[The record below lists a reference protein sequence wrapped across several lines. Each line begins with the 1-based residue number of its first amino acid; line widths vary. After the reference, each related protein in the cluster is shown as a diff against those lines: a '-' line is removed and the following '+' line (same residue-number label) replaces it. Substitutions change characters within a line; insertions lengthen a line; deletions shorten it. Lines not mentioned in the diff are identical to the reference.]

1 MTFVSAGIAGYL
13 RVRGLVEYGRNI
25 SWYLSSIS
33 GITTIKWGQILR
45 SSILVSSLSHQASL
59 QAQHPTTLLSPHTTP
74 CLNNLFS
81 PYSYSIQQPPSL
93 PLQRYHH
100 HVGAQLHR
108 ADCCLHFRTIS
119 LRLRTQPGRQCLL
132 LCHVR
137 HFMHCQCRPRHSI
150 QDMEL
155 DGCGGHW
162 MSCGSHWIC
171 WPTSD
176 AGQSVF

>member
-25 SWYLSSIS
+25 SWYLFNIS

-59 QAQHPTTLLSPHTTP
+59 QAQHPTTLLSPHTAP

-93 PLQRYHH
+93 PLQRHYH

-108 ADCCLHFRTIS
+108 AD
-119 LRLRTQPGRQCLL
+119 
-132 LCHVR
+132 
-137 HFMHCQCRPRHSI
+137 
-150 QDMEL
+150 
-155 DGCGGHW
+155 
-162 MSCGSHWIC
+162 
-171 WPTSD
+171 
-176 AGQSVF
+176 